1 MASLVIFPKK
11 ARKNVVFS
19 GQTYATIR
27 PMPLDILLEGWLFYK
42 AGPLKKAEITK
53 ELNVSLS
60 DLVLATGA
68 LRDRLQ
74 NGGLRLVETESELQ
88 LVTAPALGDFMEALQ
103 KAEVKK
109 DIGKAG
115 AETLAIILY
124 KNTVSRAE
132 IDRIRGVNSTFI
144 LRNLLVRGLVE
155 RSPAKTGG
163 GYVFTISTALL
174 EHLGVEKVQ
183 DLQDFSAVM
192 SALDNFGENE
202 TETNETV
209 NNDI

>member
-1 MASLVIFPKK
+1 
-11 ARKNVVFS
+11 
-19 GQTYATIR
+19 
-27 PMPLDILLEGWLFYK
+27 MPLNVLLEGWLFYK

-60 DLVLATGA
+60 DLQTATET
-68 LRDRLQ
+68 LRARLE
-74 NGGLRLVETESELQ
+74 NGGLRLVETDYELQ

-124 KNTVSRAE
+124 KGAVSRPE

-155 RSPAKTGG
+155 RTEAKQGS
-163 GYVFTISTALL
+163 GYVFSISTALL

-183 DLQDFSAVM
+183 DLTDFSAVM
-192 SALDNFGENE
+192 SALDNFDTNNEEKNE
-202 TETNETV
+202 TQNQ
-209 NNDI
+209 

>member
-1 MASLVIFPKK
+1 
-11 ARKNVVFS
+11 
-19 GQTYATIR
+19 
-27 PMPLDILLEGWLFYK
+27 MPLDILLEGWLFYK